1 MTMDMTTEMT
11 TEEKK
16 LPGYL
21 LDAPK
26 NGHIYGTLS
35 YNRRSKCWTIK
46 GEPCVTELAKRLFPG
61 CDGRGRGVARFT
73 AHRRII
79 GDLNWLML
87 RYPLEIKEADRAR
100 WAEALK
106 DAREYA
112 IRRER
117 SLTSPAS
124 VTPPDDEFRSDLMPF
139 QKLGVGFL
147 LSSRRCLLADEMGL
161 GKTVQALAFLA
172 TLRAYPALIVVPS
185 HLLRNWQAEAA
196 RFLRFL
202 PVALCERRRS
212 VPTMTQKSLLHA
224 VAAQIANGYETAEV
238 PMYSE
243 QLRMPDRKVIIKI
256 IENLQKVFFPAYF
269 AGGTVSH
276 VSAETF
282 AEFLLGEIYTDL
294 REQVHLAFSNTIAD
308 ESELRERTNAVCDR
322 FLCRLPQIQT
332 ILMKDVTANFDG
344 DPAAGSKEEVIF
356 SYPGLYAIFVYRVA
370 HELYES
376 GVPLIPRIMSE
387 YAHGATGID
396 INPGAQIGEYFFID
410 HGTGIVVGETTIIGN
425 NVKLY
430 QGATLGALSPAGMAT
445 NPDVRRHPKV
455 GDNVVIYANS
465 TLLGGATEIGDN
477 VVIGG
482 NAFLT
487 SSVES
492 DTVVSGKRAPPPAD
506 DVPRRSGGIVCPAFG
521 R

>member
-1 MTMDMTTEMT
+1 
-11 TEEKK
+11 
-16 LPGYL
+16 
-21 LDAPK
+21 
-26 NGHIYGTLS
+26 
-35 YNRRSKCWTIK
+35 
-46 GEPCVTELAKRLFPG
+46 
-61 CDGRGRGVARFT
+61 
-73 AHRRII
+73 
-79 GDLNWLML
+79 
-87 RYPLEIKEADRAR
+87 
-100 WAEALK
+100 
-106 DAREYA
+106 
-112 IRRER
+112 
-117 SLTSPAS
+117 
-124 VTPPDDEFRSDLMPF
+124 
-139 QKLGVGFL
+139 
-147 LSSRRCLLADEMGL
+147 
-161 GKTVQALAFLA
+161 
-172 TLRAYPALIVVPS
+172 
-185 HLLRNWQAEAA
+185 
-196 RFLRFL
+196 
-202 PVALCERRRS
+202 
-212 VPTMTQKSLLHA
+212 MTQKSLLHA

-294 REQVHLAFSNTIAD
+294 CEQVHLAFSNTIKD
-308 ESELRERTNAVCDR
+308 EAELRERTSAVCDR
-322 FLCRLPQIQT
+322 FLCRLPQIQAM
-332 ILMKDVTANFDG
+332 LMKDVAANFDG

-376 GVPLIPRIMSE
+376 KVPLIPRIMSE

-477 VVIGG
+477 AVIGG

-487 SSVES
+487 SSVEP
-492 DTVVSGKRAPPPAD
+492 DTVVSVKNPEMTFRGKRHE
-506 DVPRRSGGIVCPAFG
+506 RE
-521 R
+521 

>member
-1 MTMDMTTEMT
+1 
-11 TEEKK
+11 
-16 LPGYL
+16 
-21 LDAPK
+21 
-26 NGHIYGTLS
+26 
-35 YNRRSKCWTIK
+35 
-46 GEPCVTELAKRLFPG
+46 
-61 CDGRGRGVARFT
+61 
-73 AHRRII
+73 
-79 GDLNWLML
+79 
-87 RYPLEIKEADRAR
+87 
-100 WAEALK
+100 
-106 DAREYA
+106 
-112 IRRER
+112 
-117 SLTSPAS
+117 
-124 VTPPDDEFRSDLMPF
+124 
-139 QKLGVGFL
+139 
-147 LSSRRCLLADEMGL
+147 
-161 GKTVQALAFLA
+161 
-172 TLRAYPALIVVPS
+172 
-185 HLLRNWQAEAA
+185 
-196 RFLRFL
+196 
-202 PVALCERRRS
+202 
-212 VPTMTQKSLLHA
+212 MTQKSLLHA

-243 QLRMPDRKVIIKI
+243 HLRMPDRKVIIKI

-308 ESELRERTNAVCDR
+308 EGELRERTNAVCDR

-410 HGTGIVVGETTIIGN
+410 HGTGVVVGETTIIGD

-445 NPDVRRHPKV
+445 NPNVRRHPKV
-455 GDNVVIYANS
+455 GNNVVIYANS

-477 VVIGG
+477 VVVGG

-487 SSVES
+487 SSVAPN
-492 DTVVSGKRAPPPAD
+492 TVVSVKNPEMTFRGKHHR
-506 DVPRRSGGIVCPAFG
+506 G
-521 R
+521 